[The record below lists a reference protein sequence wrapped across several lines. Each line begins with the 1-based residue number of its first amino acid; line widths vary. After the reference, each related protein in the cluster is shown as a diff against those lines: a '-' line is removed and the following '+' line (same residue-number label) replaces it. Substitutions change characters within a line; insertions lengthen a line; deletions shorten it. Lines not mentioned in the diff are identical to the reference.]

1 MDVNSPETWRWIWL
15 IAVVGFALAEIF
27 TPVLFFMGS
36 FAIGAAAAAVA
47 AFAGGGPVIQ
57 WALFV
62 GVSAISLAALVPLG
76 RRLEGRDEV
85 HPVGA
90 NRWEGRTA
98 TVLNEIPAGK
108 HETGLVRIDRE
119 TWKAESTNGLGV
131 AAGAT
136 VLVTHVSGTR
146 LVVSPWRIDVAPRGT
161 TPGHTEPVRHASTPS
176 HRPSGNAASTACGIR
191 WLTANSTEQTRIA
204 THGRQR
210 CKSRRCM

>member
-15 IAVVGFALAEIF
+15 IAVVGFALAEVF

-36 FAIGAAAAAVA
+36 FAIGATAAAVA
-47 AFAGGGPVIQ
+47 VFAGGGPVIQ

-62 GVSAISLAALVPLG
+62 GVSAVSLAALVPLG

-98 TVLNEIPAGK
+98 TVVNEIPAGK

-161 TPGHTEPVRHASTPS
+161 MPGQTEPGSPS
-176 HRPSGNAASTACGIR
+176 APG
-191 WLTANSTEQTRIA
+191 
-204 THGRQR
+204 
-210 CKSRRCM
+210 

>member
-15 IAVVGFALAEIF
+15 VAVVVFALAEVF

-57 WALFV
+57 C
-62 GVSAISLAALVPLG
+62 
-76 RRLEGRDEV
+76 RRLEGRDEI

-98 TVLNEIPAGK
+98 TVVTEIPAGK
-108 HETGLVRIDRE
+108 HATGMVRLDRE
-119 TWKAESTNGLGV
+119 TWRAETTNGMGV

-136 VLVTHVSGTR
+136 VLVTHVTGTR
-146 LVVSPWRIDVAPRGT
+146 IVVSPWRIDVAPRGT
-161 TPGHTEPVRHASTPS
+161 TPGRTEPGSPPAP
-176 HRPSGNAASTACGIR
+176 G
-191 WLTANSTEQTRIA
+191 
-204 THGRQR
+204 
-210 CKSRRCM
+210 

>member
-15 IAVVGFALAEIF
+15 IVVVVFALAEVF

-36 FAIGAAAAAVA
+36 FAIGATAATVA

-62 GVSAISLAALVPLG
+62 GVTAVSLAALVPLG
-76 RRLEGRDEV
+76 RRLEGRDEI

-98 TVLNEIPAGK
+98 TVVDEIPAGK
-108 HETGLVRIDRE
+108 HETGMVRIDRE

-161 TPGHTEPVRHASTPS
+161 TPGHTEPGSPSAS
-176 HRPSGNAASTACGIR
+176 G
-191 WLTANSTEQTRIA
+191 
-204 THGRQR
+204 
-210 CKSRRCM
+210 

>member
-15 IAVVGFALAEIF
+15 IAVVGLALGGVF
-27 TPVLFFMGS
+27 TPVFFFMVS
-36 FAIGAAAAAVA
+36 CALGAAAAAVA

-76 RRLEGRDEV
+76 RRLEGRVEV
-85 HPVGA
+85 PPVGA
-90 NRWEGRTA
+90 NRLEGRTA

-131 AAGAT
+131 
-136 VLVTHVSGTR
+136 
-146 LVVSPWRIDVAPRGT
+146 
-161 TPGHTEPVRHASTPS
+161 
-176 HRPSGNAASTACGIR
+176 
-191 WLTANSTEQTRIA
+191 
-204 THGRQR
+204 
-210 CKSRRCM
+210 